1 MRIAWPAALALCVG
15 CASPVFGQA
24 EFPGPSPDRPEVT
37 KSPPSA
43 LSDPDRPDVTNGTH
57 IVAPGLVQVEFG
69 GLYSRDAP
77 GQGTANSPFTV
88 RIGVTRWFEARVGA
102 DGLLSQSTGDLRTT
116 DFGDV
121 QLGAKLR
128 LWSDPGGAP
137 VLSILPTISLPT
149 ANTSDAL
156 VSGDVDYAVALLTGT
171 DIGSRGHVDVNYG
184 IGAIGAGHGL
194 PHFLQ
199 HLLSTSVSAAIT
211 DRWNPYCEVFW
222 FSRTDPD
229 GAAETS
235 FDTGVIYELGAHYA
249 IDGGVQ
255 VGIGGPAAN
264 FAVFAGVSVV
274 FGADRSL
281 NGRQRKVSAPKGTTH
296 AAPPSSKAPAAR
308 AASAMSPTPGRR

>member
-1 MRIAWPAALALCVG
+1 MRICRVAAVALCLG
-15 CASPVFGQA
+15 CA
-24 EFPGPSPDRPEVT
+24 GPAFSQSE
-37 KSPPSA
+37 

-57 IVAPGLVQVEFG
+57 IVAPGLVQIEFG

-77 GQGTANSPFTV
+77 DQGTANSPFTV
-88 RIGVTRWFEARVGA
+88 RLGVTDWFEARVGA
-102 DGLLSQSTGDLRTT
+102 DGVLTQTTGDSRTT
-116 DFGDV
+116 GFGNV

-149 ANTSDAL
+149 ANTSDLLA
-156 VSGDVDYAVALLTGT
+156 SGDVDYSVAVLTGT

-184 IGAIGAGHGL
+184 IAAIGAGHGL
-194 PHFLQ
+194 PHFSQ
-199 HLLSTSVSAAIT
+199 HLLSASVSAAVT
-211 DRWNPYCEVFW
+211 DRWNPYGEVFW

-235 FDTGVIYELGAHYA
+235 FDTGVIYELGSHYA
-249 IDGGVQ
+249 LDGGVQ

-264 FAVFAGVSVV
+264 FAVFGGVSVV

-281 NGRQRKVSAPKGTTH
+281 NGRQRKISAPKGTTH

-308 AASAMSPTPGRR
+308 AASAASPTPVPR

>member
-1 MRIAWPAALALCVG
+1 MRMSWLAALAVCVG
-15 CASPVFGQA
+15 CASPVFGQPELPA
-24 EFPGPSPDRPEVT
+24 PDRPEVT
-37 KSPPSA
+37 KPTPSA

-77 GQGTANSPFTV
+77 NQGTANSPFTV
-88 RIGVTRWFEARVGA
+88 RIGVSRWFEARVGA

-116 DFGDV
+116 GFGDV

-156 VSGDVDYAVALLTGT
+156 VSGDVDYTVALLTGT

-194 PHFLQ
+194 PHFSQ
-199 HLLSTSVSAAIT
+199 HLLSASVSAAVT
-211 DRWNPYCEVFW
+211 DRWNPYGEVFW
-222 FSRTDPD
+222 FSRTDPEGD
-229 GAAETS
+229 AETS

-249 IDGGVQ
+249 LDGGVQ
-255 VGIGGPAAN
+255 IGIGGPAAN

-274 FGADRSL
+274 FGADRSV

-308 AASAMSPTPGRR
+308 AASAASPTRVLR

>member
-1 MRIAWPAALALCVG
+1 MSWAAALALCVG

-24 EFPGPSPDRPEVT
+24 EVPSPDRPEVI
-37 KSPPSA
+37 KPAPPI

-69 GLYSRDAP
+69 GLYSHDGP
-77 GQGTANSPFTV
+77 DQGTANSPFTV
-88 RIGVTRWFEARVGA
+88 RIGVSRWFEARVGA

-116 DFGDV
+116 GFGDI

-128 LWSDPGGAP
+128 LWADPGGAP

-156 VSGDVDYAVALLTGT
+156 VSGDVDYTVALLTGT

-194 PHFLQ
+194 PHFSQ
-199 HLLSTSVSAAIT
+199 HLLSASVSAAVT
-211 DRWNPYCEVFW
+211 DRWNPYGEVFW

-229 GAAETS
+229 GDAETS

-274 FGADRSL
+274 FGADRSV
-281 NGRQRKVSAPKGTTH
+281 NGRQRKVSAPKGTTR

-308 AASAMSPTPGRR
+308 AASAASPRPALR

>member
-1 MRIAWPAALALCVG
+1 MSWLAALAVCVG
-15 CASPVFGQA
+15 CASPVFGQPELPA
-24 EFPGPSPDRPEVT
+24 PDRPEVT
-37 KSPPSA
+37 KPTPSA

-77 GQGTANSPFTV
+77 NQGTANSPFTV
-88 RIGVTRWFEARVGA
+88 RIGVSRWFEARVGA

-116 DFGDV
+116 GFGDV

-156 VSGDVDYAVALLTGT
+156 VSGDVDYTVALLTGT

-194 PHFLQ
+194 PHFSQ
-199 HLLSTSVSAAIT
+199 HLLSASVSAAVT
-211 DRWNPYCEVFW
+211 DRWNPYGEVFW
-222 FSRTDPD
+222 FSRTDPEGD
-229 GAAETS
+229 AETS

-255 VGIGGPAAN
+255 LGVGGPAAN

-274 FGADRSL
+274 FGADRSV

-308 AASAMSPTPGRR
+308 AASAASPTRVLR

>member
-1 MRIAWPAALALCVG
+1 MSWLAALAVCVG
-15 CASPVFGQA
+15 CASPVFGQPELPA
-24 EFPGPSPDRPEVT
+24 PDRPEVT
-37 KSPPSA
+37 KPTPSA

-77 GQGTANSPFTV
+77 NQGTANSPFTV
-88 RIGVTRWFEARVGA
+88 RIGVSRWFEARVGA

-116 DFGDV
+116 GFGDV

-137 VLSILPTISLPT
+137 VLSILPKISLPT

-156 VSGDVDYAVALLTGT
+156 VSGDVDYTVALLTGT
-171 DIGSRGHVDVNYG
+171 DIGSRVHVDVNYG

-194 PHFLQ
+194 PHFSQ
-199 HLLSTSVSAAIT
+199 HLLSASVSAAVT
-211 DRWNPYCEVFW
+211 DRWNPYGEVFW
-222 FSRTDPD
+222 FSRTDPEGD
-229 GAAETS
+229 AETS

-249 IDGGVQ
+249 LDGGVQ
-255 VGIGGPAAN
+255 IGIGGPAAN

-274 FGADRSL
+274 FGADRSV

-308 AASAMSPTPGRR
+308 AASAASPTRVLR

>member
-1 MRIAWPAALALCVG
+1 
-15 CASPVFGQA
+15 
-24 EFPGPSPDRPEVT
+24 VT
-37 KSPPSA
+37 KAPPSV
-43 LSDPDRPDVTNGTH
+43 LSDPDRPDVTNGTR

-88 RIGVTRWFEARVGA
+88 RIGVSRWFEARVGA
-102 DGLLSQSTGDLRTT
+102 DGLLSQTTGDLRTT
-116 DFGDV
+116 EFGDV

-156 VSGDVDYAVALLTGT
+156 VSGDVDYTVALLTGT

-194 PHFLQ
+194 PHFSQ
-199 HLLSTSVSAAIT
+199 HLLSASVSAAVT

-235 FDTGVIYELGAHYA
+235 LDTGLIYELGAHYA
-249 IDGGVQ
+249 VDGGVQ

-281 NGRQRKVSAPKGTTH
+281 NGRQRKVSTPKGATH

-308 AASAMSPTPGRR
+308 AASAALPTLVPR

>member
-1 MRIAWPAALALCVG
+1 MSWLAALAVCVG
-15 CASPVFGQA
+15 CASPVFGQPELPA
-24 EFPGPSPDRPEVT
+24 PDRPEVT
-37 KSPPSA
+37 KPTPSA

-77 GQGTANSPFTV
+77 NQGTANSPFTV
-88 RIGVTRWFEARVGA
+88 RIGVSRWFEARVGA

-116 DFGDV
+116 GFGDV

-156 VSGDVDYAVALLTGT
+156 VSGDVDYTVALLTGT

-194 PHFLQ
+194 PHFSQ
-199 HLLSTSVSAAIT
+199 HLLSASVSAAVT
-211 DRWNPYCEVFW
+211 DRWNPYGEVFW
-222 FSRTDPD
+222 FSRTDPEGD
-229 GAAETS
+229 AETS

-249 IDGGVQ
+249 LDGGVQ
-255 VGIGGPAAN
+255 IGIGGPAAN

-274 FGADRSL
+274 FGADRSV

-308 AASAMSPTPGRR
+308 AASAASPTRVLR

>member
-1 MRIAWPAALALCVG
+1 MSWLAALAVCVG
-15 CASPVFGQA
+15 CASPVFGQPELPA
-24 EFPGPSPDRPEVT
+24 PDRSEVT
-37 KSPPSA
+37 KPTPSA

-77 GQGTANSPFTV
+77 NQGTANSPFTV
-88 RIGVTRWFEARVGA
+88 RIGVSRWFEARVGA

-116 DFGDV
+116 GFGDV

-156 VSGDVDYAVALLTGT
+156 VSGDVDYTVALLTGT

-194 PHFLQ
+194 PHFSQ
-199 HLLSTSVSAAIT
+199 HLLSASVSAAVT
-211 DRWNPYCEVFW
+211 DRWNPYGEVFW
-222 FSRTDPD
+222 FSRTDPEGD
-229 GAAETS
+229 AETS

-249 IDGGVQ
+249 LDGGVQ
-255 VGIGGPAAN
+255 IGIGGPAAN

-274 FGADRSL
+274 FGADRSV

-308 AASAMSPTPGRR
+308 AASAASPTRVLR

>member
-1 MRIAWPAALALCVG
+1 MPWPAALALCVA
-15 CASPVFGQA
+15 CANPVFGQA
-24 EFPGPSPDRPEVT
+24 ELPPPELPEVT
-37 KSPPSA
+37 KAPPSA

-88 RIGVTRWFEARVGA
+88 RIGVSRWFEARVGA

-116 DFGDV
+116 GFGDV

-156 VSGDVDYAVALLTGT
+156 VSGDVDYTVALLTGT

-194 PHFLQ
+194 PHFSQ
-199 HLLSTSVSAAIT
+199 HLLSASVSAAVT
-211 DRWNPYCEVFW
+211 DRWNPYGEVFW

-229 GAAETS
+229 GDAETS

-274 FGADRSL
+274 FGADRSV

-296 AAPPSSKAPAAR
+296 AALPSSKAPAAR
-308 AASAMSPTPGRR
+308 AASAESPTPVHR